1 MSQAEAAELKE
12 KYEASEKENK
22 ELKVYINLLFILFI
36 QRTLEIKEKEIQ
48 RQKRL
53 IEQHERE
60 INKLKEYFIL

>member
-12 KYEASEKENK
+12 KYEVSEKENK

>member
-22 ELKVYINLLFILFI
+22 ELKVYFNLLFILFI